1 MSHDSESKEEFV
13 RLIKDNEGIIHKV
26 IGLYID
32 NHEDKRDLY
41 QEVLLQTWKSFSN
54 FRGASKFSTWLYK
67 VALNTTLSF
76 KRKDR
81 PNVELTNQ
89 RIEQQGAAAQQ
100 KENYEILYFLVR
112 QLDEIDR
119 MLMTLHL
126 DGYSNPEISEI
137 TGMTSNNVAVKIH
150 RLKSKIIEQFKKH
163 TDGPS

>member
-1 MSHDSESKEEFV
+1 MSQDSELKDEFV
-13 RLIKDNEGIIHKV
+13 SLIKANEGIIHKV

-32 NHEDKRDLY
+32 NQEDKRDLY

-54 FRGASKFSTWLYK
+54 FEGASKFSTWLYK
-67 VALNTTLSF
+67 VTLNATLTF

-81 PNVELTNQ
+81 PSVELTKQ
-89 RIEQQGAAAQQ
+89 RLEQQGGAEPQ

-150 RLKSKIIEQFKKH
+150 RLKSKIVEQFKKH
-163 TDGPS
+163 TDGSS

>member
-1 MSHDSESKEEFV
+1 MGQDSELKAEFV
-13 RLIKDNEGIIHKV
+13 RQIKDNERIIHKV

-41 QEVLLQTWKSFSN
+41 QEVLLQAWKSFVN
-54 FRGASKFSTWLYK
+54 FNGASKFSTWLYK

-76 KRKDR
+76 KKKDR
-81 PNVELTNQ
+81 PSLELTNQ
-89 RIEQQGAAAQQ
+89 RIEQQGGEEHQ

-119 MLMTLHL
+119 MLLTLHL

-150 RLKSKIIEQFKKH
+150 RLKSKIVEQFKKY